1 MPDQTSVT
9 SVTGSESSEAELRLR
24 PLYIVTP
31 TYTRPTQLPGEPLDQ
46 SEGFILTTD
55 Q

>member
-9 SVTGSESSEAELRLR
+9 SVTGSESSEAELR

-46 SEGFILTTD
+46 YEGFILTTD